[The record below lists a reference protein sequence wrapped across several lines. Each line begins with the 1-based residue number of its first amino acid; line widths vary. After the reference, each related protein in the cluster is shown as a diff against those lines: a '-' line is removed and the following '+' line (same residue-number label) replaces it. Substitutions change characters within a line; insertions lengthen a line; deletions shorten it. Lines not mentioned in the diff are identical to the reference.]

1 MSACPHCSC
10 EQSWKLGDGRYK
22 CHGCGR
28 RYSWRSVWESVRLTE
43 AAKTQLLS
51 AFVQGA
57 SVYSQRNEADA
68 CVDSK
73 ERFYRL
79 MRACCAIDSRVSR
92 SAFALAHCRPAPSQQ
107 RSGFRGWTTAT
118 RVLVLGIA
126 EHEGSVVVGSP
137 QVPADASIPLLRER
151 TAVGG
156 VWTIDHH
163 QALANLQVRG
173 RYVIVNTPR
182 CRVVGSTAIEEFWS
196 FAKDRLHALRKIPCD
211 FFHLYLGEMC
221 FRFNHRQEDLLSLLV
236 DRLHTTPI
244 QSAREVIA
252 DASGLSTGTGLN
264 SSSPKTS
271 GAPGVLPRNR
281 RYPLELSQNA
291 ANVSCTSTDVSAV
304 EP

>member
-43 AAKTQLLS
+43 AAKMQLLS

-57 SVYSQRNEADA
+57 SVYSQRNESDA
-68 CVDSK
+68 CVDTK

-79 MRACCAIDSRVSR
+79 IRACCAIESRVSR
-92 SAFALAHCRPAPSQQ
+92 SAFALAHCRSAPSLQ
-107 RSGFRGWTTAT
+107 RSGFRGWATAT

-137 QVPADASIPLLRER
+137 YVPADASIPLLRER

-182 CRVVGSTAIEEFWS
+182 SRTVGSTAIEEFWD
-196 FAKDRLHALRKIPCD
+196 FAKDRLRALRKIPCD

-221 FRFNHRQEDLLSLLV
+221 FRFNHRHQDLLTLLT
-236 DRLHTTPI
+236 DRLRMTPI
-244 QSAREVIA
+244 QSAREIIA
-252 DASGLSTGTGLN
+252 DASGLSGCSGLN
-264 SSSPKTS
+264 SGSPKTS
-271 GAPGVLPRNR
+271 GTPDVLPRDR
-281 RYPLELSQNA
+281 RYPLAVSQNT
-291 ANVSCTSTDVSAV
+291 ANVCRTSTDVSAV
-304 EP
+304 EQ

>member
-22 CHGCGR
+22 CHDCGR

-43 AAKTQLLS
+43 AAKMQLLS

-57 SVYSQRNEADA
+57 SVYSQRNESDA
-68 CVDSK
+68 CVDTK

-79 MRACCAIDSRVSR
+79 IRACCAIDSRVSR
-92 SAFALAHCRPAPSQQ
+92 SAFALAQCRSTPSQQ
-107 RSGFRGWTTAT
+107 SSGFRGWTTAT
-118 RVLVLGIA
+118 RVLVLSIA
-126 EHEGSVVVGSP
+126 EHEGSVVIASP
-137 QVPADASIPLLRER
+137 HVPADASIPLLRER

-182 CRVVGSTAIEEFWS
+182 RRTLGSSAIEEFWD
-196 FAKDRLHALRKIPCD
+196 FAKDRLRALRKIPCD

-221 FRFNHRQEDLLSLLV
+221 FRFNHRHEDLLALLT
-236 DRLHTTPI
+236 DRLRTTPI
-244 QSAREVIA
+244 QNAREIIA
-252 DASGLSTGTGLN
+252 DASGLSGGTKLN
-264 SSSPKTS
+264 SGSPKTS
-271 GAPGVLPRNR
+271 GTPDVLPRDR
-281 RYPLELSQNA
+281 RYPLAVSQNT
-291 ANVSCTSTDVSAV
+291 ANVCRTSTDMSAV
-304 EP
+304 E